1 MKLVSVGDN
10 CMDVYSDGTYYPGGN
25 PVNVA
30 VYFVRLGG
38 KASYVGVVGS
48 DKYGKMMVD
57 AINKK
62 NVDTSFVEVAQ
73 GKTAITQVELV
84 NGDRVFGD
92 YDEGVLADF
101 KLSNEQK
108 EFILQHDL
116 VVTGL
121 WGNVHNEYKELHD
134 RGIKTAFDSH
144 NRPYDEAPKIIIPY
158 VDYFFYSA
166 DENDDSPELREQMK
180 DLHSKGPKLVIVTMG
195 ANGSMVYD
203 GETFIKYGIIP
214 CEVVDTMGAGDSYIA
229 GFLKGI
235 LEDKEIIECM
245 EMGARNSS
253 ETISYSGAWSVED

>member
-1 MKLVSVGDN
+1 MKLAAVGDN

-38 KASYVGVVGS
+38 ESSYIGVVGN

-57 AINKK
+57 AIKNK
-62 NVDTSFVEVAQ
+62 NVDTSHVDIVD
-73 GKTAITQVELV
+73 GKTAITQVDIIA
-84 NGDRVFGD
+84 GDRVFGD
-92 YDEGVLADF
+92 YDEGVLANF
-101 KLSNEQK
+101 KLTNEQK
-108 EFILQHDL
+108 EFILKHDL

-121 WGNVHNEYKELHD
+121 WGNVHNDYKDLKEK
-134 RGIKTAFDSH
+134 GIKTAFDSH
-144 NRPYDEAPKIIIPY
+144 NRPYDEAPTIAIPY
-158 VDYFFYSA
+158 VDYFFYSI
-166 DENDDSPELREQMK
+166 DENDDSPELRKQMK
-180 DLHSKGPKLVIVTMG
+180 DLYSKGPKLIIVTMG
-195 ANGSMVYD
+195 GNGSIVYD
-203 GETFIKYGIIP
+203 GETYFKYGIIP

-253 ETISYSGAWSVED
+253 VTIEYSGAWIVEG